1 MHTYSRGGMPAPA
14 MMERSGADSVRRID
28 GGRNMRLMLSYLKR
42 YKGLVF
48 LNFISVFGF
57 ALTELGIP
65 TIISR
70 MVDGGVAS
78 GDREYLLKMG
88 GLIALISVV
97 GILGTVVLG
106 YCGARISTAVTCDI
120 RNDLFEKV
128 QSFSHREMNQLGV
141 SSLITRTSNDALQIM
156 NFMNIILRTAMLT
169 PVMIAVSFTL
179 IIMSSVKLS
188 LIIAATVP
196 FIILG
201 VILVAKISGPVSE
214 RQQTA
219 LDGLNRIF
227 RENLTG
233 IRVIRSFNNDARET
247 ERFGEQNQAFTNQSK
262 KLFTLMSSTEP
273 LFFLLMNIAALA
285 IYFVASQMIDQ
296 SALQVGQLMA
306 FMEYLFHAMFSVML
320 FCLVFMMYPRANIS
334 AKRIEAVMNMTPDI
348 TDETVSTQR
357 VHDDR
362 EPIKEVIFEHVD
374 FCYPDGEEA
383 VLKDISFSARAGQTT
398 AIIGSTGSGKS
409 TLIQLIPR
417 FYDVT
422 GGRVL
427 VNGVDVRQINSH
439 KLREH
444 IGFVA
449 QKANLFSGTI
459 EENIRFGC
467 SEATDEEIRHAAE
480 IAQAA
485 DFIMDKPKGFKERIV
500 EGAGNLSG
508 GQKQRLSIARAL
520 VRKPDIYIYDDSFSA
535 LDMKTDAVLRQAL
548 KPEVKNAIVI
558 IVAQRVSTIMD
569 ADQILVLDEGRL
581 AASGRHEELLKTCP
595 LYYEIAASQLS
606 EEELQNVC

>member
-1 MHTYSRGGMPAPA
+1 
-14 MMERSGADSVRRID
+14 
-28 GGRNMRLMLSYLKR
+28 MRLMLSYLKR

-65 TIISR
+65 TIISK

-78 GDREYLLKMG
+78 GDREYLMKMG
-88 GLIALISVV
+88 GLIAVISIV

-169 PVMIAVSFTL
+169 PVMIVISFTL
-179 IIMSSVKLS
+179 IIMSSVRLS
-188 LIIAATVP
+188 LVIAATVP

-201 VILVAKISGPVSE
+201 VMLVAKISGPISE

-247 ERFGEQNQAFTNQSK
+247 ERFGEQNQEFTNQSRR
-262 KLFTLMSSTEP
+262 LFTLMSSTEP
-273 LFFLLMNIAALA
+273 LFFLLMNIAAIS
-285 IYFVASQMIDQ
+285 IYFIASQMINQ
-296 SALQVGQLMA
+296 STLQVGQLMA

-334 AKRIEAVMNMTPDI
+334 AKRIEVVMNMTPDI
-348 TDETVSTQR
+348 QDEISEEKTVSDIGE
-357 VHDDR
+357 HI
-362 EPIKEVIFEHVD
+362 EEVVFDHVD

-383 VLKDISFSARAGQTT
+383 VLKDISFTAKAGETL

-427 VNGVDVRQINSH
+427 INGVDVRQMNSH
-439 KLREH
+439 ELREH

-459 EENIRFGC
+459 EENIRFGR
-467 SEATDEEIRHAAE
+467 EDATDEEVRHAAE
-480 IAQAA
+480 IAQAM
-485 DFIMDKPKGFKERIV
+485 DFIMDKPNGFQEKIV

-508 GQKQRLSIARAL
+508 GQKQRLSITRAL

-548 KPEVKNAIVI
+548 KSEVKNAVVI

-581 AASGRHEELLKTCP
+581 AAMGRHKELLKECP

-606 EEELQNVC
+606 EEELQNVR

>member
-1 MHTYSRGGMPAPA
+1 
-14 MMERSGADSVRRID
+14 
-28 GGRNMRLMLSYLKR
+28 MRLMLSYLKR

-65 TIISR
+65 TIISK

-78 GDREYLLKMG
+78 GDREYLMKMG
-88 GLIALISVV
+88 GLIAVISIV

-169 PVMIAVSFTL
+169 PVMIVISFTL
-179 IIMSSVKLS
+179 IIMSSVRLS
-188 LIIAATVP
+188 LVIAATVP

-201 VILVAKISGPVSE
+201 VVLVAKISGPISE
-214 RQQTA
+214 RQQIA

-247 ERFGEQNQAFTNQSK
+247 ERFGEQNQEFTNQSR

-273 LFFLLMNIAALA
+273 LFFLLMNIAAIS
-285 IYFVASQMIDQ
+285 IYFIASQMINQ
-296 SALQVGQLMA
+296 STLQVGQLMA

-334 AKRIEAVMNMTPDI
+334 AKRIEVVMNMTPDI
-348 TDETVSTQR
+348 LDEISEEKTVSDIGE
-357 VHDDR
+357 HI
-362 EPIKEVIFEHVD
+362 EEVVFDHVD

-383 VLKDISFSARAGQTT
+383 VLKDISFTAKAGETL

-427 VNGVDVRQINSH
+427 INGVDVRQMNSH
-439 KLREH
+439 ELREH

-459 EENIRFGC
+459 EENIRFGR
-467 SEATDEEIRHAAE
+467 EDATDEEVRHAAE
-480 IAQAA
+480 IAQAR
-485 DFIMDKPKGFKERIV
+485 DFIMDKPNGFQEKIV

-508 GQKQRLSIARAL
+508 GQKQRLSITRAL

-548 KPEVKNAIVI
+548 KSEVKNAVVI

-581 AASGRHEELLKTCP
+581 AAMGRHKELLKECP

-606 EEELQNVC
+606 EEELQNVR

>member
-1 MHTYSRGGMPAPA
+1 
-14 MMERSGADSVRRID
+14 
-28 GGRNMRLMLSYLKR
+28 MRLMLSYLKR

-247 ERFGEQNQAFTNQSK
+247 ERFGEQNQVFTNQSK

-296 SALQVGQLMA
+296 SVLQVGQLIA

-334 AKRIEAVMNMTPDI
+334 AKRIETVMNMTPDI

-467 SEATDEEIRHAAE
+467 SEATDEEIRHAAD

>member
-1 MHTYSRGGMPAPA
+1 
-14 MMERSGADSVRRID
+14 
-28 GGRNMRLMLSYLKR
+28 MRLMLSYLKR

-70 MVDGGVAS
+70 MVDGGVAG

-201 VILVAKISGPVSE
+201 VVFVAKISGPVSE

-247 ERFGEQNQAFTNQSK
+247 ERFGEQNQVFTNQSK

-459 EENIRFGC
+459 EENIRFGR
-467 SEATDEEIRHAAE
+467 SEATDEEIRHAAD

-548 KPEVKNAIVI
+548 KPEVNNAIVI

-581 AASGRHEELLKTCP
+581 AASGRHEELLKTCT

-606 EEELQNVC
+606 EEELRNVC

>member
-1 MHTYSRGGMPAPA
+1 
-14 MMERSGADSVRRID
+14 
-28 GGRNMRLMLSYLKR
+28 MRLMLSYLKR

-70 MVDGGVAS
+70 MVDGGVAG

-88 GLIALISVV
+88 GLIVLISVV

-247 ERFGEQNQAFTNQSK
+247 ERFGEQNQVFTNQSK

-285 IYFVASQMIDQ
+285 IYFVASQMMDQ
-296 SALQVGQLMA
+296 SALQVGQLIA

-334 AKRIEAVMNMTPDI
+334 AKRIETVMNMTPDI
-348 TDETVSTQR
+348 TDEPVGTQR
-357 VHDDR
+357 VHDDG

-427 VNGVDVRQINSH
+427 IDGVDVRQINSH

-459 EENIRFGC
+459 EENIRFGR

-485 DFIMDKPKGFKERIV
+485 DFIMDKPNGFKERIV

-595 LYYEIAASQLS
+595 LYYEIAASQMS

>member
-1 MHTYSRGGMPAPA
+1 
-14 MMERSGADSVRRID
+14 
-28 GGRNMRLMLSYLKR
+28 MRLMLSYLKR

-65 TIISR
+65 TIISK

-78 GDREYLLKMG
+78 GDREYLMKMG
-88 GLIALISVV
+88 GLIAVISIV

-169 PVMIAVSFTL
+169 PVMIVISFTL
-179 IIMSSVKLS
+179 IIMSSVRLS
-188 LIIAATVP
+188 LVIAATVP

-201 VILVAKISGPVSE
+201 VVLVAKISGPISE

-247 ERFGEQNQAFTNQSK
+247 ERFGEQNQEFTNQSR

-273 LFFLLMNIAALA
+273 LFFLLMNIAAIS
-285 IYFVASQMIDQ
+285 IYFIASQMINQ
-296 SALQVGQLMA
+296 STLQVGQLMA

-334 AKRIEAVMNMTPDI
+334 AKRIEVVMNMTPDI
-348 TDETVSTQR
+348 QDEISEEKTVSDIGE
-357 VHDDR
+357 HI
-362 EPIKEVIFEHVD
+362 EEVVFDHVD

-383 VLKDISFSARAGQTT
+383 VLKDISFTAKAGETL

-427 VNGVDVRQINSH
+427 INGVDVRQMNSH
-439 KLREH
+439 ELREH

-459 EENIRFGC
+459 EENIRFGR
-467 SEATDEEIRHAAE
+467 EDATDEEVRHAAE
-480 IAQAA
+480 IAQAM
-485 DFIMDKPKGFKERIV
+485 DFIMDKPNGFQEKIV

-508 GQKQRLSIARAL
+508 GQKQRLSITRAL

-535 LDMKTDAVLRQAL
+535 LDMKTDALLRQAL
-548 KPEVKNAIVI
+548 KSEVKNAVVI
-558 IVAQRVSTIMD
+558 IVAQRVSTIMG

-581 AASGRHEELLKTCP
+581 AAVGRHKELLKECP

-606 EEELQNVC
+606 EEELQNVR

>member
-1 MHTYSRGGMPAPA
+1 
-14 MMERSGADSVRRID
+14 
-28 GGRNMRLMLSYLKR
+28 MRLMLSYLKR

-65 TIISR
+65 TIISK

-78 GDREYLLKMG
+78 GDREYLMKMG
-88 GLIALISVV
+88 GLITVISIV

-169 PVMIAVSFTL
+169 PVMIVISFTL
-179 IIMSSVKLS
+179 IIMSSVRLS
-188 LIIAATVP
+188 LVIAATVP

-201 VILVAKISGPVSE
+201 VMLVAKISGPISE

-247 ERFGEQNQAFTNQSK
+247 ERFGEQNQEFTNQSR

-273 LFFLLMNIAALA
+273 LFFLLMNIAAIS
-285 IYFVASQMIDQ
+285 IYFIASQMINQ
-296 SALQVGQLMA
+296 STLQVGQLLA
-306 FMEYLFHAMFSVML
+306 FMAYLFHAMFSVML

-334 AKRIEAVMNMTPDI
+334 AKRIEVVMNMTPDI
-348 TDETVSTQR
+348 QDEISEEKTVSDIGE
-357 VHDDR
+357 HI
-362 EPIKEVIFEHVD
+362 EEVVFDHVD

-383 VLKDISFSARAGQTT
+383 VLKDISFTAKAGETL

-427 VNGVDVRQINSH
+427 INGVDVRQMNSH
-439 KLREH
+439 ELREH

-459 EENIRFGC
+459 EENIRFGR
-467 SEATDEEIRHAAE
+467 EDATDEEVRHAAE
-480 IAQAA
+480 IAQAM
-485 DFIMDKPKGFKERIV
+485 DFIMDKPKGFQEKIV

-508 GQKQRLSIARAL
+508 GQKQRLSITRAL

-535 LDMKTDAVLRQAL
+535 LDMKTDAMLRQAL
-548 KPEVKNAIVI
+548 KSEVKNAVVI

-581 AASGRHEELLKTCP
+581 AAMGRHKELLKECP

-606 EEELQNVC
+606 EEELQNVR

>member
-1 MHTYSRGGMPAPA
+1 
-14 MMERSGADSVRRID
+14 
-28 GGRNMRLMLSYLKR
+28 MRLMLSYLKR

-65 TIISR
+65 TIISK

-78 GDREYLLKMG
+78 GDREYLMKMG
-88 GLIALISVV
+88 GLIAVISIV

-169 PVMIAVSFTL
+169 PVMIVISFTL
-179 IIMSSVKLS
+179 IIMSSVRLS
-188 LIIAATVP
+188 LAIAATVP

-201 VILVAKISGPVSE
+201 VVLVAKISGPISE

-247 ERFGEQNQAFTNQSK
+247 ERFGEQNQEFTNQSR

-273 LFFLLMNIAALA
+273 LFFLLMNIAAIS
-285 IYFVASQMIDQ
+285 IYFIASQMINQ
-296 SALQVGQLMA
+296 STLQVGQLMA

-348 TDETVSTQR
+348 LDEISEEKTVSDIGE
-357 VHDDR
+357 HI
-362 EPIKEVIFEHVD
+362 EEVVFDHVD

-383 VLKDISFSARAGQTT
+383 VLKDISFTAKAGETL

-427 VNGVDVRQINSH
+427 INGVDVRQMNSH
-439 KLREH
+439 ELREH

-459 EENIRFGC
+459 EENIRFGR
-467 SEATDEEIRHAAE
+467 EDATDEEVRHAAE
-480 IAQAA
+480 IAQAM
-485 DFIMDKPKGFKERIV
+485 DFIMDKPNGFQEKIV

-508 GQKQRLSIARAL
+508 GQKQRLSITRAL

-535 LDMKTDAVLRQAL
+535 LDMKTDALLRQAL
-548 KPEVKNAIVI
+548 KSEVKNAVVI

-581 AASGRHEELLKTCP
+581 AAVGRHKELLKECP

-606 EEELQNVC
+606 EEELQNVR

>member
-1 MHTYSRGGMPAPA
+1 
-14 MMERSGADSVRRID
+14 
-28 GGRNMRLMLSYLKR
+28 MRLMLSYLKR

-188 LIIAATVP
+188 LIIVATVP

-247 ERFGEQNQAFTNQSK
+247 ERFGEQNQVFTNQSK

-348 TDETVSTQR
+348 TDETVSMQR

-467 SEATDEEIRHAAE
+467 SEATDEEIRHAAD

>member
-1 MHTYSRGGMPAPA
+1 
-14 MMERSGADSVRRID
+14 
-28 GGRNMRLMLSYLKR
+28 MRLMLSYLKR

-65 TIISR
+65 TIISK
-70 MVDGGVAS
+70 MVDGGVTS
-78 GDREYLLKMG
+78 GDREYLMKMG
-88 GLIALISVV
+88 GLIAVISIV

-169 PVMIAVSFTL
+169 PVMIVISFTL
-179 IIMSSVKLS
+179 IIMSSVRLS
-188 LIIAATVP
+188 LVIAATVP

-201 VILVAKISGPVSE
+201 VMLVAKISGPISE

-247 ERFGEQNQAFTNQSK
+247 ERFGEQNQEFTNQSR

-273 LFFLLMNIAALA
+273 LFFLLMNIAAIS
-285 IYFVASQMIDQ
+285 IYFIASQMINQ
-296 SALQVGQLMA
+296 STLQVGQLMA

-334 AKRIEAVMNMTPDI
+334 AKRIEVVMNMTPDI
-348 TDETVSTQR
+348 LDEISEEKTVSDIGE
-357 VHDDR
+357 HI
-362 EPIKEVIFEHVD
+362 EEVVFDHVD

-383 VLKDISFSARAGQTT
+383 VLKDISFTAKAGETL

-427 VNGVDVRQINSH
+427 INGVDVRQMNSH
-439 KLREH
+439 ELREH

-459 EENIRFGC
+459 EENIRFGR
-467 SEATDEEIRHAAE
+467 EDATDEEVRHAAE
-480 IAQAA
+480 IAQAM
-485 DFIMDKPKGFKERIV
+485 DFIMDKPNGFQAKIV

-508 GQKQRLSIARAL
+508 GQKQRLSITRAL

-548 KPEVKNAIVI
+548 KSEVKNAVVI

-581 AASGRHEELLKTCP
+581 AAMGRHKELLKECP

-606 EEELQNVC
+606 EEELQNVR

>member
-1 MHTYSRGGMPAPA
+1 
-14 MMERSGADSVRRID
+14 
-28 GGRNMRLMLSYLKR
+28 MRLMLSYLKR

-65 TIISR
+65 TIISK

-78 GDREYLLKMG
+78 GDREYLMKMG
-88 GLIALISVV
+88 GLIAVISIV

-169 PVMIAVSFTL
+169 PVMIVISFTL
-179 IIMSSVKLS
+179 IIMSSVRLS
-188 LIIAATVP
+188 LVIAATVP

-201 VILVAKISGPVSE
+201 VMLVAKISGPISE

-247 ERFGEQNQAFTNQSK
+247 ERFGEQNQEFTNQSR

-273 LFFLLMNIAALA
+273 LFFLLMNIAAIS
-285 IYFVASQMIDQ
+285 IYFIASQMINQ
-296 SALQVGQLMA
+296 STLQVGQLMA

-334 AKRIEAVMNMTPDI
+334 AKRIEVVMNMTPDI
-348 TDETVSTQR
+348 QDEISEEKTVSDIGE
-357 VHDDR
+357 HI
-362 EPIKEVIFEHVD
+362 EEVVFDHVD

-383 VLKDISFSARAGQTT
+383 VLKDISFTAKAGETL

-427 VNGVDVRQINSH
+427 INGVDVRQMNSH
-439 KLREH
+439 ELREH

-459 EENIRFGC
+459 EENIRFGR
-467 SEATDEEIRHAAE
+467 EDATDEEVRHAAE
-480 IAQAA
+480 IAQAM
-485 DFIMDKPKGFKERIV
+485 DFIMDKPNGFQEKIV

-508 GQKQRLSIARAL
+508 GQKQRLSITRAL

-535 LDMKTDAVLRQAL
+535 LDMKTDAMLRQAL
-548 KPEVKNAIVI
+548 KSEVKNAVVI

-581 AASGRHEELLKTCP
+581 AAMGRHKELLKECP

-606 EEELQNVC
+606 EEELQNVR

>member
-1 MHTYSRGGMPAPA
+1 
-14 MMERSGADSVRRID
+14 
-28 GGRNMRLMLSYLKR
+28 MRLMLSYLER

-65 TIISR
+65 TIISK

-78 GDREYLLKMG
+78 GDREYLMKMG
-88 GLIALISVV
+88 GLIAVISIV

-169 PVMIAVSFTL
+169 PVMIVISFTL
-179 IIMSSVKLS
+179 IIMSSVRLS
-188 LIIAATVP
+188 LVIAATVP

-201 VILVAKISGPVSE
+201 VVLVAKISGPISE

-247 ERFGEQNQAFTNQSK
+247 ERFGEQNQEFTKQSR

-273 LFFLLMNIAALA
+273 LFFLLMNIAAIS
-285 IYFVASQMIDQ
+285 IYFIASQMIDQ
-296 SALQVGQLMA
+296 STLQVGQLMA

-348 TDETVSTQR
+348 QDEISEEKTVSDIGE
-357 VHDDR
+357 HI
-362 EPIKEVIFEHVD
+362 EEVVFDHVD

-383 VLKDISFSARAGQTT
+383 VLKDISFTAKAGETL

-427 VNGVDVRQINSH
+427 INGVDVRQMNSH
-439 KLREH
+439 ELREH

-459 EENIRFGC
+459 EENIRFGR
-467 SEATDEEIRHAAE
+467 EDATDEEVRHAAE
-480 IAQAA
+480 IAQAM
-485 DFIMDKPKGFKERIV
+485 DFIMDKPNGFQEKIV

-508 GQKQRLSIARAL
+508 GQKQRLSITRAL

-535 LDMKTDAVLRQAL
+535 LDMKKDEVLRQAL
-548 KPEVKNAIVI
+548 KSEVKNAVVI

-581 AASGRHEELLKTCP
+581 AAMGRHKELLKECP

-606 EEELQNVC
+606 EEELQNVR

>member
-1 MHTYSRGGMPAPA
+1 
-14 MMERSGADSVRRID
+14 
-28 GGRNMRLMLSYLKR
+28 MRLMLSYLKR

-65 TIISR
+65 TIISK
-70 MVDGGVAS
+70 MVDSGVAS
-78 GDREYLLKMG
+78 GDREYLMKMG
-88 GLIALISVV
+88 GLIAVISIV

-169 PVMIAVSFTL
+169 PVMIVISFTL
-179 IIMSSVKLS
+179 IIMSSVRLS
-188 LIIAATVP
+188 LVIAATVP

-201 VILVAKISGPVSE
+201 VVLVAKISGPISE

-247 ERFGEQNQAFTNQSK
+247 ERFGEQNQEFTNQSR

-273 LFFLLMNIAALA
+273 LFFLLMNIAAIS
-285 IYFVASQMIDQ
+285 IYFIASQMINQ
-296 SALQVGQLMA
+296 STLQVGQLMA

-334 AKRIEAVMNMTPDI
+334 AKRIEVVMNMTPDI
-348 TDETVSTQR
+348 LDEISEEKTVSDIGE
-357 VHDDR
+357 HI
-362 EPIKEVIFEHVD
+362 EEVVFDHVD

-383 VLKDISFSARAGQTT
+383 VLKDISFTAKAGETL

-427 VNGVDVRQINSH
+427 INGVDVRQMNSH
-439 KLREH
+439 ELREH

-459 EENIRFGC
+459 EENIRFGR
-467 SEATDEEIRHAAE
+467 EDATDEEVRHAAE
-480 IAQAA
+480 IAQAM
-485 DFIMDKPKGFKERIV
+485 DFIMDKPNGFQEKIV

-508 GQKQRLSIARAL
+508 GQKQRLSITRAL

-548 KPEVKNAIVI
+548 KSEVKNAVVI

-581 AASGRHEELLKTCP
+581 AAMGRHKELLKECP

-606 EEELQNVC
+606 EEELQNVR

>member
-1 MHTYSRGGMPAPA
+1 
-14 MMERSGADSVRRID
+14 
-28 GGRNMRLMLSYLKR
+28 MRLMLSYLKS

-169 PVMIAVSFTL
+169 PVMIVVSFTL

-247 ERFGEQNQAFTNQSK
+247 ERFGKQNQAFTNQSK

-334 AKRIEAVMNMTPDI
+334 AKRIEAVMDMTPDI

-467 SEATDEEIRHAAE
+467 SEATDEEIRHAAD

>member
-1 MHTYSRGGMPAPA
+1 
-14 MMERSGADSVRRID
+14 
-28 GGRNMRLMLSYLKR
+28 MRLMLSYLKR

-65 TIISR
+65 TIISK

-78 GDREYLLKMG
+78 GNREYLLKMG

-97 GILGTVVLG
+97 GIFGTVILG

-169 PVMIAVSFTL
+169 PVMIVVSFTL

-247 ERFGEQNQAFTNQSK
+247 ERFGEQNQVFTNQSK

-296 SALQVGQLMA
+296 SVLQVGQLIA

-334 AKRIEAVMNMTPDI
+334 AKRIEAVMNMTADI
-348 TDETVSTQR
+348 TDETVNAQR

-427 VNGVDVRQINSH
+427 INGVDVRQINSH

-459 EENIRFGC
+459 EENIRFGR
-467 SEATDEEIRHAAE
+467 SEATDEEIRHAAD

-485 DFIMDKPKGFKERIV
+485 DFIMNKPKGFKERIV

>member
-1 MHTYSRGGMPAPA
+1 
-14 MMERSGADSVRRID
+14 
-28 GGRNMRLMLSYLKR
+28 MRLMLSYLKR

-65 TIISR
+65 TIISK

-78 GDREYLLKMG
+78 GDREYLMKMG
-88 GLIALISVV
+88 GLIAVISIV

-169 PVMIAVSFTL
+169 PVMIVISFTL
-179 IIMSSVKLS
+179 IIMSSVRLS
-188 LIIAATVP
+188 LVIAATVP

-201 VILVAKISGPVSE
+201 VMLVAKISGPISE

-247 ERFGEQNQAFTNQSK
+247 ERFGEQNQEFTNQSR

-273 LFFLLMNIAALA
+273 LFFLLMNIAAIS
-285 IYFVASQMIDQ
+285 IYFIASQMINQ
-296 SALQVGQLMA
+296 STLQVGQLMA

-334 AKRIEAVMNMTPDI
+334 AKRIEVVMNMTPDI
-348 TDETVSTQR
+348 LDEISEEKTVSDIGE
-357 VHDDR
+357 HI
-362 EPIKEVIFEHVD
+362 EEVVFDHVD

-383 VLKDISFSARAGQTT
+383 VLKDISFTAKAGETL

-427 VNGVDVRQINSH
+427 INGVDVRQMNSH
-439 KLREH
+439 ELREH

-459 EENIRFGC
+459 EENIRFGR
-467 SEATDEEIRHAAE
+467 EDATDEEVRHAAE
-480 IAQAA
+480 IAQAM
-485 DFIMDKPKGFKERIV
+485 DFIMDKPKGFQEKIV

-508 GQKQRLSIARAL
+508 GQKQRLSITRAL

-548 KPEVKNAIVI
+548 KSEVKNAVVI

-581 AASGRHEELLKTCP
+581 AAMGRHKELLKECP

-606 EEELQNVC
+606 EEELQNVR

>member
-1 MHTYSRGGMPAPA
+1 
-14 MMERSGADSVRRID
+14 
-28 GGRNMRLMLSYLKR
+28 MRLMLSYLKR

-65 TIISR
+65 TIISK

-78 GDREYLLKMG
+78 GDREYLMKMG
-88 GLIALISVV
+88 GLIAVISIV

-169 PVMIAVSFTL
+169 PVMIVISFTL
-179 IIMSSVKLS
+179 IIMSSVRLS
-188 LIIAATVP
+188 LVIAATVP

-201 VILVAKISGPVSE
+201 VVLVAKISGPISE

-247 ERFGEQNQAFTNQSK
+247 ERFGEQNQEFTNQSR

-273 LFFLLMNIAALA
+273 LFFLLMNIAAIS
-285 IYFVASQMIDQ
+285 IYFIASQMINQ
-296 SALQVGQLMA
+296 STLQVGQLMA

-334 AKRIEAVMNMTPDI
+334 AKRIEVVMNMTPDI
-348 TDETVSTQR
+348 LDEISEGKTVSDIGE
-357 VHDDR
+357 HI
-362 EPIKEVIFEHVD
+362 EEVVFDHVD

-383 VLKDISFSARAGQTT
+383 VLKDISFTAKAGETL

-427 VNGVDVRQINSH
+427 INGVDVRQMNSH
-439 KLREH
+439 ELREH

-459 EENIRFGC
+459 EENIRFGR
-467 SEATDEEIRHAAE
+467 EDATDEEVRHAAE
-480 IAQAA
+480 IAQAM
-485 DFIMDKPKGFKERIV
+485 DFIMDKPKGFQEKIV

-508 GQKQRLSIARAL
+508 GQKQRLSITRAL

-548 KPEVKNAIVI
+548 KSEVKNAVVI

-581 AASGRHEELLKTCP
+581 AAMGRHKELLKECP

-606 EEELQNVC
+606 EEELQNVR

>member
-1 MHTYSRGGMPAPA
+1 
-14 MMERSGADSVRRID
+14 
-28 GGRNMRLMLSYLKR
+28 MRLMLSYLKS

-169 PVMIAVSFTL
+169 PVMIVVSFTL

-247 ERFGEQNQAFTNQSK
+247 ERFGKQNQAFTNQSQ

-467 SEATDEEIRHAAE
+467 SEATDEEIRHAAD

-508 GQKQRLSIARAL
+508 GQKQRRSIARAL

>member
-1 MHTYSRGGMPAPA
+1 
-14 MMERSGADSVRRID
+14 
-28 GGRNMRLMLSYLKR
+28 MRLMLSYLKR

-88 GLIALISVV
+88 GLIALISFV

-169 PVMIAVSFTL
+169 PVMIVVSFTL

-247 ERFGEQNQAFTNQSK
+247 ERFGKQNQAFTNQSK

-334 AKRIEAVMNMTPDI
+334 AKRIEAVMDMTPDI

-467 SEATDEEIRHAAE
+467 SEATDEEIRHAAD

-569 ADQILVLDEGRL
+569 ANQILVLDEGRL

>member
-1 MHTYSRGGMPAPA
+1 
-14 MMERSGADSVRRID
+14 
-28 GGRNMRLMLSYLKR
+28 MRLMLSYLKR

-65 TIISR
+65 TIISK
-70 MVDGGVAS
+70 MVDGGVAI
-78 GDREYLLKMG
+78 GDREYLMKMG
-88 GLIALISVV
+88 GLIAVISIV

-169 PVMIAVSFTL
+169 PVMIVISFTL
-179 IIMSSVKLS
+179 IIMSSVRLS
-188 LIIAATVP
+188 LVIAATVP

-201 VILVAKISGPVSE
+201 VVLVAKISGPISE

-247 ERFGEQNQAFTNQSK
+247 ERFGEQNQEFTNQSR

-273 LFFLLMNIAALA
+273 LFFLLMNIAAIS
-285 IYFVASQMIDQ
+285 IYFIASQMINQ
-296 SALQVGQLMA
+296 STLQVGQLMA

-334 AKRIEAVMNMTPDI
+334 AKRIEVVMNMTPDI
-348 TDETVSTQR
+348 QDEISEEKTVSDIGE
-357 VHDDR
+357 HI
-362 EPIKEVIFEHVD
+362 EEVVFDHVD

-383 VLKDISFSARAGQTT
+383 VLKDISFTAKAGETL

-427 VNGVDVRQINSH
+427 INGVDVRQMNSH
-439 KLREH
+439 ELREH

-459 EENIRFGC
+459 EENIRFGR
-467 SEATDEEIRHAAE
+467 EDATDEEVRHAAE
-480 IAQAA
+480 IAQAM
-485 DFIMDKPKGFKERIV
+485 DFIMDKPNGFQEKIV

-508 GQKQRLSIARAL
+508 GQKQRLSITRAL

-535 LDMKTDAVLRQAL
+535 LDMKTDALLRQAL
-548 KPEVKNAIVI
+548 KSEVKNAVVI

-581 AASGRHEELLKTCP
+581 AAMGRHKELLKECP

-606 EEELQNVC
+606 EEELQNVR

>member
-1 MHTYSRGGMPAPA
+1 
-14 MMERSGADSVRRID
+14 
-28 GGRNMRLMLSYLKR
+28 MRLMLSYLKR

-247 ERFGEQNQAFTNQSK
+247 ERFGEQNQVFTNQSK

-348 TDETVSTQR
+348 TDETVSMQR

-427 VNGVDVRQINSH
+427 GNGVDVRQINSH

-467 SEATDEEIRHAAE
+467 SEATDEEIRHAAD

>member
-1 MHTYSRGGMPAPA
+1 
-14 MMERSGADSVRRID
+14 
-28 GGRNMRLMLSYLKR
+28 MRLMLSYLKR

-65 TIISR
+65 TIISK

-78 GDREYLLKMG
+78 GDREYLMKMG
-88 GLIALISVV
+88 GLIAVISIV

-169 PVMIAVSFTL
+169 PVMIVISFTL
-179 IIMSSVKLS
+179 IIMSSVRLS
-188 LIIAATVP
+188 LVIAATVP

-201 VILVAKISGPVSE
+201 VVLVAKISGPISE

-247 ERFGEQNQAFTNQSK
+247 ERFGEQNQEFTNQSR

-273 LFFLLMNIAALA
+273 LFFLLMNIAAIS
-285 IYFVASQMIDQ
+285 IYFIASQMINQ
-296 SALQVGQLMA
+296 STLQVGQLMA

-334 AKRIEAVMNMTPDI
+334 AKRIEVVMNMTPDI
-348 TDETVSTQR
+348 LDEISEEKTVSDIGE
-357 VHDDR
+357 HI
-362 EPIKEVIFEHVD
+362 EEVVFDHVD

-383 VLKDISFSARAGQTT
+383 VLKDISFTAKAGETL

-427 VNGVDVRQINSH
+427 INGVDVRQMNSH
-439 KLREH
+439 ELREH

-449 QKANLFSGTI
+449 QKANLFSVTI
-459 EENIRFGC
+459 EENIRFGR
-467 SEATDEEIRHAAE
+467 EDATDEEVRHAAE
-480 IAQAA
+480 IAQAM
-485 DFIMDKPKGFKERIV
+485 DFIMDKPNGFQEKIV

-508 GQKQRLSIARAL
+508 GQKQRLSITRAL

-548 KPEVKNAIVI
+548 KSEVKNAVVI

-581 AASGRHEELLKTCP
+581 AAMGRHKELLKECP

-606 EEELQNVC
+606 EEELQNVR

>member
-1 MHTYSRGGMPAPA
+1 
-14 MMERSGADSVRRID
+14 
-28 GGRNMRLMLSYLKR
+28 MRLMLSYLKR

-65 TIISR
+65 TIISK

-78 GDREYLLKMG
+78 GDREYLMKMG
-88 GLIALISVV
+88 GLIAVISIV

-128 QSFSHREMNQLGV
+128 QSLSHREMNQLGV

-169 PVMIAVSFTL
+169 PVMIVISFTL
-179 IIMSSVKLS
+179 IIMSSVRLS
-188 LIIAATVP
+188 LVIAATVP
-196 FIILG
+196 FIVLG
-201 VILVAKISGPVSE
+201 VVLVAKISGPISE

-247 ERFGEQNQAFTNQSK
+247 ERFGEQNQEFTNQSR

-273 LFFLLMNIAALA
+273 LFFLLMNIAAIS
-285 IYFVASQMIDQ
+285 IYFIASQMINQ
-296 SALQVGQLMA
+296 STLQVGQLMA

-334 AKRIEAVMNMTPDI
+334 AKRIEVVMNMTPDI
-348 TDETVSTQR
+348 QDEISEEKTVSDIGE
-357 VHDDR
+357 HI
-362 EPIKEVIFEHVD
+362 EEVVFDHVD

-383 VLKDISFSARAGQTT
+383 VLKDISFTAKAGETL

-427 VNGVDVRQINSH
+427 INGVDVRQMNSH
-439 KLREH
+439 ELREH

-459 EENIRFGC
+459 EENIRFGR
-467 SEATDEEIRHAAE
+467 EDATDEEVRHAAE
-480 IAQAA
+480 IAQAR
-485 DFIMDKPKGFKERIV
+485 DFIMDKPNGFQEKIV

-508 GQKQRLSIARAL
+508 GQKQRLSITRAL

-548 KPEVKNAIVI
+548 KSEVKNAVVI

-581 AASGRHEELLKTCP
+581 AAMGRHKELLKECP

-606 EEELQNVC
+606 EEELQNVR

>member
-1 MHTYSRGGMPAPA
+1 
-14 MMERSGADSVRRID
+14 
-28 GGRNMRLMLSYLKR
+28 MRLMLSYLKR

-70 MVDGGVAS
+70 MVDGGVAG

-88 GLIALISVV
+88 GLIVLISVV

-247 ERFGEQNQAFTNQSK
+247 ERFGEQNQVFTNQSQ

-296 SALQVGQLMA
+296 SALQVGQLIA

-334 AKRIEAVMNMTPDI
+334 AKRIETVMNMTPDI
-348 TDETVSTQR
+348 TDEPVGTQR
-357 VHDDR
+357 VHDDG

-427 VNGVDVRQINSH
+427 IDGVDVRQINSH

-459 EENIRFGC
+459 EENIRFGR

-485 DFIMDKPKGFKERIV
+485 DFIMDKPNGFKERIV

-606 EEELQNVC
+606 EEELRNVC

>member
-1 MHTYSRGGMPAPA
+1 
-14 MMERSGADSVRRID
+14 
-28 GGRNMRLMLSYLKR
+28 MRLMLSYLKR

-65 TIISR
+65 TIISK

-78 GDREYLLKMG
+78 GDREYLMKMG
-88 GLIALISVV
+88 GLIAVISIV

-169 PVMIAVSFTL
+169 PVMIVISFTL
-179 IIMSSVKLS
+179 IIMSSVRLS
-188 LIIAATVP
+188 LVIAATVP

-201 VILVAKISGPVSE
+201 VVLVAKISGPISE

-247 ERFGEQNQAFTNQSK
+247 ERFGEQNQEFTNQSR

-273 LFFLLMNIAALA
+273 LFFLLMNIAAIS
-285 IYFVASQMIDQ
+285 IYFIASQMINQ
-296 SALQVGQLMA
+296 STLQVGQLMA

-334 AKRIEAVMNMTPDI
+334 AKRIEVVMNMTPDI
-348 TDETVSTQR
+348 LDEISEEKTVSDIGE
-357 VHDDR
+357 HI
-362 EPIKEVIFEHVD
+362 EEVVFDHVD

-383 VLKDISFSARAGQTT
+383 VLKDISFTAKAGETL

-427 VNGVDVRQINSH
+427 INGVDVRQMNSH
-439 KLREH
+439 ELREH

-459 EENIRFGC
+459 EENIRFGR
-467 SEATDEEIRHAAE
+467 EDATDEEVRHAAE
-480 IAQAA
+480 IAQAM
-485 DFIMDKPKGFKERIV
+485 DFIMDKPNGFQEKIV

-508 GQKQRLSIARAL
+508 GQKQRLSITRAL

-535 LDMKTDAVLRQAL
+535 LDMKTDAMLRQAL
-548 KPEVKNAIVI
+548 KSEVKNAVVI

-581 AASGRHEELLKTCP
+581 AAMGRHKELLKECP

-606 EEELQNVC
+606 EEELQNVR

>member
-1 MHTYSRGGMPAPA
+1 
-14 MMERSGADSVRRID
+14 
-28 GGRNMRLMLSYLKR
+28 MRLMLSYLKR

-65 TIISR
+65 TIISK

-78 GDREYLLKMG
+78 GDREYLMKMG
-88 GLIALISVV
+88 GLIAVISIV

-169 PVMIAVSFTL
+169 PVMIVISFTL
-179 IIMSSVKLS
+179 IIMSSVRLS
-188 LIIAATVP
+188 LVIAATVP

-201 VILVAKISGPVSE
+201 VVLVAKISGPISE

-247 ERFGEQNQAFTNQSK
+247 ERFGEQNQEFTNQSR

-273 LFFLLMNIAALA
+273 LFFLLMNIAAIS
-285 IYFVASQMIDQ
+285 IYFIASQMINQ
-296 SALQVGQLMA
+296 STLQVGQLMA

-334 AKRIEAVMNMTPDI
+334 AKRIEVVMNMTPDI
-348 TDETVSTQR
+348 QDEISEEKTVSDIGE
-357 VHDDR
+357 HI
-362 EPIKEVIFEHVD
+362 EEVVFDHVD

-383 VLKDISFSARAGQTT
+383 VLKDISFTAKAGETL

-427 VNGVDVRQINSH
+427 INGVDVKQMNSH
-439 KLREH
+439 ELREH

-459 EENIRFGC
+459 EENIRFGR
-467 SEATDEEIRHAAE
+467 EDATDEEVRHAAE
-480 IAQAA
+480 IAQAM
-485 DFIMDKPKGFKERIV
+485 DFIMDKPNGFQEKIV

-508 GQKQRLSIARAL
+508 GQKQRLSITRAL

-535 LDMKTDAVLRQAL
+535 LDMKTDALLRQAL
-548 KPEVKNAIVI
+548 KSEVKNAVVI

-581 AASGRHEELLKTCP
+581 AAMGHNKELLKECP

-606 EEELQNVC
+606 EEELQNVR

>member
-1 MHTYSRGGMPAPA
+1 
-14 MMERSGADSVRRID
+14 
-28 GGRNMRLMLSYLKR
+28 MRLMLSYLKR

-65 TIISR
+65 TIISK

-78 GDREYLLKMG
+78 GDREYLMKMG
-88 GLIALISVV
+88 GLITVISIV

-169 PVMIAVSFTL
+169 PVMIVISFTL
-179 IIMSSVKLS
+179 IIMSSVRLS
-188 LIIAATVP
+188 LVIAATVP

-201 VILVAKISGPVSE
+201 VMLVAKISGPISE

-247 ERFGEQNQAFTNQSK
+247 ERFGEQNQEFTNQSR

-273 LFFLLMNIAALA
+273 LFFLLMNIAAIS
-285 IYFVASQMIDQ
+285 IYFIASQMINQ
-296 SALQVGQLMA
+296 STLQVGQLMA

-334 AKRIEAVMNMTPDI
+334 AKRIEVVMNMTPDI
-348 TDETVSTQR
+348 QDEISEEKTVSDIGE
-357 VHDDR
+357 HI
-362 EPIKEVIFEHVD
+362 EEVVFDHVD

-383 VLKDISFSARAGQTT
+383 VLKDISFTAKAGETL

-427 VNGVDVRQINSH
+427 IIGVDVRQMNSH
-439 KLREH
+439 ELREH

-459 EENIRFGC
+459 EENIRFGR
-467 SEATDEEIRHAAE
+467 EDATDEEVRHAAE
-480 IAQAA
+480 IAQAM
-485 DFIMDKPKGFKERIV
+485 DFIMDKPKGFQEKIV

-508 GQKQRLSIARAL
+508 GQKQRLSITRAL

-535 LDMKTDAVLRQAL
+535 LDMKTDAMLRQAL
-548 KPEVKNAIVI
+548 KSEVKNAVVI

-581 AASGRHEELLKTCP
+581 AAMGRHKELLKECP

-606 EEELQNVC
+606 EEELQNVR

>member
-1 MHTYSRGGMPAPA
+1 
-14 MMERSGADSVRRID
+14 
-28 GGRNMRLMLSYLKR
+28 MRLMLSYLKR

-247 ERFGEQNQAFTNQSK
+247 ERFGEQNQVFTNQSK

-348 TDETVSTQR
+348 TDETVSTHR
-357 VHDDR
+357 IHDDR

-467 SEATDEEIRHAAE
+467 SEATDEEIRHAAD

-581 AASGRHEELLKTCP
+581 AASGRHEELLKICP

>member
-1 MHTYSRGGMPAPA
+1 
-14 MMERSGADSVRRID
+14 
-28 GGRNMRLMLSYLKR
+28 MRLMLSYLKR

-65 TIISR
+65 TIISK

-78 GDREYLLKMG
+78 GDREYLMKMG
-88 GLIALISVV
+88 GLIAVISIV

-169 PVMIAVSFTL
+169 PVMIVISFTL
-179 IIMSSVKLS
+179 IIMSSVRLS
-188 LIIAATVP
+188 LVIAATVP

-201 VILVAKISGPVSE
+201 VVLVAKISGPISE

-247 ERFGEQNQAFTNQSK
+247 ERFGEQNQEFTNQSR

-273 LFFLLMNIAALA
+273 LFFLLMNIAAIS
-285 IYFVASQMIDQ
+285 IYFIASQMINQ
-296 SALQVGQLMA
+296 STLQVGQLMA

-334 AKRIEAVMNMTPDI
+334 AKRIEVVMNMTPDI
-348 TDETVSTQR
+348 QDEISEEKTVSDIGE
-357 VHDDR
+357 HI
-362 EPIKEVIFEHVD
+362 EEVVFDHVD

-383 VLKDISFSARAGQTT
+383 VLKDISFTAKAGETL

-427 VNGVDVRQINSH
+427 INGVDVRQMNSH
-439 KLREH
+439 ELREH

-459 EENIRFGC
+459 EENIRFGR
-467 SEATDEEIRHAAE
+467 EDATDEEVRHAAE
-480 IAQAA
+480 IAQAM
-485 DFIMDKPKGFKERIV
+485 DFIMDKPNGFQEKIV

-508 GQKQRLSIARAL
+508 GQKQRLSITRAL
-520 VRKPDIYIYDDSFSA
+520 VRKPDIYTYDDSFSA
-535 LDMKTDAVLRQAL
+535 LDMKTDALLRQAL
-548 KPEVKNAIVI
+548 KSEVKNAVVI

-581 AASGRHEELLKTCP
+581 AAMGRHKELLKECP

-606 EEELQNVC
+606 EEELQNVR

>member
-1 MHTYSRGGMPAPA
+1 
-14 MMERSGADSVRRID
+14 
-28 GGRNMRLMLSYLKR
+28 MRLMLSYLKR

-65 TIISR
+65 TIISK

-78 GDREYLLKMG
+78 GDREYLMKMG
-88 GLIALISVV
+88 GLIAVISIV

-169 PVMIAVSFTL
+169 PVMIVISFTL
-179 IIMSSVKLS
+179 IIMSSVRLS
-188 LIIAATVP
+188 LVIAATVP

-201 VILVAKISGPVSE
+201 VVLVAKISGPISE

-247 ERFGEQNQAFTNQSK
+247 ERFGEQNQEFTKQSR

-273 LFFLLMNIAALA
+273 LFFLLMNIAAIS
-285 IYFVASQMIDQ
+285 IYFIASQMIDQ
-296 SALQVGQLMA
+296 STLQVGQLMA

-348 TDETVSTQR
+348 QDEISEEKTVSDIGE
-357 VHDDR
+357 HI
-362 EPIKEVIFEHVD
+362 EEVVFDHVD

-383 VLKDISFSARAGQTT
+383 VLKDISFTAKAGETL

-427 VNGVDVRQINSH
+427 INGVDVRQMNSH
-439 KLREH
+439 ELREH

-459 EENIRFGC
+459 EENIRFGR
-467 SEATDEEIRHAAE
+467 EDATDEEVRHAAE
-480 IAQAA
+480 IAQAM
-485 DFIMDKPKGFKERIV
+485 DFIMDKPNGFQEKIV

-508 GQKQRLSIARAL
+508 GQKQRLSITRAL

-548 KPEVKNAIVI
+548 KSEVKNAVVI

-581 AASGRHEELLKTCP
+581 AAMGRHKELLKECP

-606 EEELQNVC
+606 EEELQNVR

>member
-1 MHTYSRGGMPAPA
+1 
-14 MMERSGADSVRRID
+14 
-28 GGRNMRLMLSYLKR
+28 MRLMLSYLKR

-65 TIISR
+65 TIISK

-78 GDREYLLKMG
+78 GDREYLMKMG
-88 GLIALISVV
+88 GLIAVISIV

-169 PVMIAVSFTL
+169 PVMIVISFTL
-179 IIMSSVKLS
+179 IIMSSVRLS
-188 LIIAATVP
+188 LVIAATVP

-201 VILVAKISGPVSE
+201 VVLVAKISGPISE

-247 ERFGEQNQAFTNQSK
+247 ERFGEQNQEFTNQSR

-273 LFFLLMNIAALA
+273 LFFLLMNIAAIS
-285 IYFVASQMIDQ
+285 IYFIASQMINQ
-296 SALQVGQLMA
+296 STLQVGQLMA

-334 AKRIEAVMNMTPDI
+334 AKRIEVVMNMTPDI
-348 TDETVSTQR
+348 QDEISEEKTVSDIGE
-357 VHDDR
+357 HI
-362 EPIKEVIFEHVD
+362 EEVVFDHVD

-383 VLKDISFSARAGQTT
+383 VLKDISFTAKAGETL

-427 VNGVDVRQINSH
+427 INGVDVRQMNSH
-439 KLREH
+439 ELREH

-459 EENIRFGC
+459 EENIRFGR
-467 SEATDEEIRHAAE
+467 EDATDEEVRHAAE
-480 IAQAA
+480 IAQAM
-485 DFIMDKPKGFKERIV
+485 DFIMDKPNGFQEKIV

-508 GQKQRLSIARAL
+508 GQKQRLSITRAL

-548 KPEVKNAIVI
+548 KSEVKNAVVI

-581 AASGRHEELLKTCP
+581 AAIGRHKELLKECP

-606 EEELQNVC
+606 EEELQNVR

>member
-1 MHTYSRGGMPAPA
+1 
-14 MMERSGADSVRRID
+14 
-28 GGRNMRLMLSYLKR
+28 MRLMLSYLKR

-65 TIISR
+65 TIISK
-70 MVDGGVAS
+70 MVDSGVAS
-78 GDREYLLKMG
+78 GDREYLMKMG
-88 GLIALISVV
+88 GLIAVISIV

-169 PVMIAVSFTL
+169 PVMIVISFTL
-179 IIMSSVKLS
+179 IIMSSVRLS
-188 LIIAATVP
+188 LVIAATVP
-196 FIILG
+196 FIVLG
-201 VILVAKISGPVSE
+201 VVLVAKISGPISE

-247 ERFGEQNQAFTNQSK
+247 ERFGEQNQEFTNQSR

-273 LFFLLMNIAALA
+273 LFFLLMNIAAIS
-285 IYFVASQMIDQ
+285 IYFIASQMINQ
-296 SALQVGQLMA
+296 STLQVGQLMA

-348 TDETVSTQR
+348 QDEISEEKTVSDIGE
-357 VHDDR
+357 HI
-362 EPIKEVIFEHVD
+362 EEVVFDHVD

-383 VLKDISFSARAGQTT
+383 VLKDISFTAKAGETL

-427 VNGVDVRQINSH
+427 INGVDVRQMNSH
-439 KLREH
+439 ELREH

-459 EENIRFGC
+459 EENIRFGR
-467 SEATDEEIRHAAE
+467 EDATDEEVRHAAE
-480 IAQAA
+480 IAQAM
-485 DFIMDKPKGFKERIV
+485 DFIMDKPNGFQEKIV

-508 GQKQRLSIARAL
+508 GQKQRLSITRAL

-548 KPEVKNAIVI
+548 KSKVKNAVVI

-581 AASGRHEELLKTCP
+581 AAMGRHKELLKECP

-606 EEELQNVC
+606 EEELQNVR